1 MQAASSAARRGGGGG
16 GASLGRSAT
25 GARRV
30 AELRTAFALFDRDG
44 SGSIDLAE
52 LRACLRAL
60 GQHPTP
66 VELMRLHAAMDTNG
80 DGGEF
85 SCSLEPTN
93 QPTAHSPTPAEH
105 CSRRL

>member
-1 MQAASSAARRGGGGG
+1 MQAASSAARRGGG

-66 VELMRLHAAMDTNG
+66 VELMRLHAAMDANG
-80 DGGEF
+80 DGGE
-85 SCSLEPTN
+85 LLLP
-93 QPTAHSPTPAEH
+93 
-105 CSRRL
+105 